1 MSQLNTL
8 DLRDRLISRVNAF
21 ALDDHFVSDSV
32 LRGVLETVWSGPP
45 ERGGLGSDL
54 WVEGAF
60 PSEQADETLGQVAD
74 GGLLAKTL
82 ARQLD
87 RVSEFPLNRAP
98 YTHQLRSLEAA
109 LESRDVPDG
118 QPALVVTAGTG
129 AGKTESFLLPML
141 ERLWTQ
147 APTYCQGVSAIILY
161 PMNALV
167 NDQVGRLDK
176 WLEGQDRVS
185 FFHFTSE
192 TPENK
197 RRADERGTPE
207 ATRARFRT
215 RQQARGFEDREGKK
229 IEDGSGPQPQI
240 LVTNYSMLEYMLCR
254 PQDAVFFGRN
264 LRVLVLDEAHIYT
277 GNLAAEITLLLRRVQ
292 MRCGRT
298 PEEVLH
304 IATSATI
311 GGGAA
316 ALRPFAAHLFSKDE
330 SLVRLI
336 EGRRVRSALEVA
348 DIGVPLPLSLA
359 EQLAANPPPESGTV
373 RVTPNGDSEF
383 IATDDEEWLRWR
395 DVLSLLA
402 PEPRVSKAM
411 NRADR
416 LAAPMLADVLRFSPA
431 VARLQTLLWADETMP
446 RLLLPEL
453 AAQMFGQNSA
463 ASQQATRIL
472 LQMSACARSEPG
484 EWPLVP
490 NRLHYLMRGPEGMML
505 SFRRDVNAAA
515 YHPLNGI
522 GQVFSAGADPAAC
535 GAFEDHPLTLIRCQI
550 SGWWGVAARQV
561 NGMMLPVPSSIVL
574 HGRNEDGEELFDPE
588 NPNQQQALRVKL
600 FSLTEIEGVQPRHFN
615 PQTGRYSGNGAGVPL
630 WELPNCP
637 VRGLP
642 LCPVSGV
649 PLDKNSIGWFA
660 ARARL
665 QLSLIAETALAAM
678 PEFPHANKA
687 WKPARGRRL
696 LVFSDSRAE
705 AARLGPR
712 LTRQHELQ
720 LFRAAVI
727 HVLGNLTQAASD
739 GDVSYYQQKIA
750 SIEADLAMAKS
761 AVIRQDLLA
770 DRAKAQEKLREAESG
785 GSVRQWADR
794 LGESPLIAEIMD
806 LDSAEGHESKDDNR
820 QQRWQRNAEQVQ
832 ASLVSLLGR
841 ELARRPTWP
850 QPGLETLGL
859 VEVVY
864 PGIEALTPPPQICG
878 MVSMGVAEALRQT
891 WAGYLASVLDALRNQ
906 GCVTLGRDRDDD
918 DYKYGSA
925 LLGKYFSARDSF
937 KREMLSF
944 IGVHFEGQQTSRR
957 NAFTRDYLVACGMS
971 REVAVQRAGEVMEHV
986 FDQLLDHARN
996 GSFNWLEVKPSSET
1010 NGGDHVVPSMRMRF
1024 PLLGL
1029 RVPSRLYRCQ
1039 MTGQVWP
1046 RSIAGLYPGAARTSL
1061 SGISAD
1067 DLDQDARLGRRR
1079 RELREWE
1086 GFRLGLWAEEHSAQ
1100 LSPQEN
1106 ARLQD
1111 LFRDGMRNIL
1121 SSTTTLELGIDIGGL
1136 SAVLLGNLPPGK
1148 ANYLQRAGRAGRRA
1162 DGSSAVLGFAR
1173 PSPYEREVFL
1183 DFRRY
1188 LNRDLRRPTVFLD
1201 RAAIVRRHA
1210 HSWLLGE
1217 FFRSQYLHGE
1227 HTGAMDAYGK
1237 MGRFTGEPLPD
1248 KWNSDDKPV
1257 LPPRDATN
1265 LADAFLSYLDQI
1277 ATSAPVQMQQALAHL
1292 WRGCPEL
1299 EALIQDTMTSWP
1311 VVIQEFRSEFAAAY
1325 EKWREDVRSL
1335 LAAWDEVP
1343 AIPPVY
1349 SSAAANRAQANAIY
1363 YQLRTLHQMTVIES
1377 LADARVLPRYGFP
1390 IGQCKLHVQVSER
1403 DPHTGRYQLREED
1416 QFRLQR
1422 DSMMAMREYVP
1433 GSQLLA
1439 GGKIVTSR
1447 GLLKHWTGAM
1457 LANESWGL
1465 RGRFIR
1471 TQNGYFHYS
1480 CSNEAPRQPTNVNPQ
1495 SPPSSGEMIF
1505 PKTGFCTSTSEQPR
1519 HGSDFEKV
1527 GSVEVYTIAFED
1539 AARCDTPQPGFGGIP
1554 GCTVTYCHGGEL
1566 LLLNGG
1572 EFGKGFAICQKCGY
1586 ADSELHSTGQGRVNL
1601 PSHFERHHALQST
1614 ARWEERRCWEDDEA
1628 PVWRRQ
1634 HLAARQTTHLLK
1646 LDFSRCGQPLSE
1658 ELIRTLGQALR
1669 LAAAIVLEQD
1679 AREIRAI
1686 EPSLDPQAGGYASVV
1701 LYDTLAGGAGHL
1713 AQLSHPSYPER
1724 AREWIDQTIALLTVE
1739 PTFPDSVRQREAMRR
1754 VLTSDATDDMV
1765 PVEALAF
1772 LLQARN
1778 AAGDVEP
1785 VAVVDDPIPEDA
1797 WTLDRLLT
1805 EDPPHQFELT
1815 YRLNDIAGVTDMAQ
1829 CEVCTAKP
1837 SPGAR
1842 VILRN
1847 EGLNGGIA
1855 AGRWLA
1861 SVLNDGTWRVRL
1873 GKTEGDSP
1881 VLHLRQAEYDSL
1893 IPLAIIHPNA

>member
-8 DLRDRLISRVNAF
+8 DLRDRLISRISAF
-21 ALDDHFVSDSV
+21 ALDDHFVSDQA
-32 LRGVLETVWSGPP
+32 LRGVLETIWSGPP
-45 ERGGLGSDL
+45 ERGGLGSEL

-60 PSEQADETLGQVAD
+60 PSEQAEETLEQVAIR
-74 GGLLAKTL
+74 GVLSRSL

-87 RVSEFPLNRAP
+87 RVGEFPLNRAP
-98 YTHQLRSLEAA
+98 YAHQLRSLAA
-109 LESRDVPDG
+109 AHESRDVPEG

-147 APTYCQGVSAIILY
+147 PAEDRQGVSAIILY

-176 WLEGQDRVS
+176 WLDGQDRVT

-215 RQQARGFEDREGKK
+215 RQQARGFEDREGNK

-240 LVTNYSMLEYMLCR
+240 LITNYSMLEYMLCR

-292 MRCGRT
+292 MRCGRR

-316 ALRPFAAHLFSKDE
+316 ALRPFAAQLFSKDE
-330 SLVRLI
+330 SLVQLI
-336 EGRRVRSALEVA
+336 EGRRIRPALEVA
-348 DIGVPLPLSLA
+348 DAGAPLPMSLA
-359 EQLAANPPPESGTV
+359 EQLAANPPPEGGTV
-373 RVTPNGDSEF
+373 RVTPDGNSEF
-383 IATDDEEWLRWR
+383 VAANTEEWQRWR
-395 DVLSLLA
+395 AVLSLLA
-402 PEPRVSKAM
+402 REPRVSEAM
-411 NRADR
+411 DRADR
-416 LAAPMLADVLRFSPA
+416 LAAPMLAHVLRFSPA
-431 VARLQTLLWADETMP
+431 VARLQNLLWADETMP

-453 AAQMFGQNSA
+453 AAQMFGQNNV

-505 SFRRDVNAAA
+505 SFRRDVSAAA

-535 GAFEDHPLTLIRCQI
+535 GDFEDHPLTVVRCQT

-561 NGMMLPVPSSIVL
+561 DGLLLPVPSSIVL
-574 HGRNEDGEELFDPE
+574 HGRNEDGEDLFDPE
-588 NPNQQQALRVKL
+588 NPNQQQAMRVKL
-600 FSLTEIEGVQPRHFN
+600 FSLTEVENAPCRHFD
-615 PQTGRYSGNGAGVPL
+615 PQTGRYSGNGNGVPL
-630 WELPNCP
+630 WEVTQCP
-637 VRGLP
+637 Q
-642 LCPVSGV
+642 SGV
-649 PLDKNSIGWFA
+649 AFDKRNVGWFA

-665 QLSLIAETALAAM
+665 QLSLIAETALASM

-727 HVLGNLTQAASD
+727 HELGNLTQAGGD
-739 GDVSYYQQKIA
+739 GDADYFQQEIA
-750 SIEADLAMAKS
+750 RIEGELS
-761 AVIRQDLLA
+761 RPNLSPVIRQRLQSSLA
-770 DRAKAQEKLREAESG
+770 DAQESLQGLQSG

-794 LGESPLIAEIMD
+794 LQESALIAEIVD
-806 LDSAEGHESKDDNR
+806 LDSAAEHDFHDDNR
-820 QQRWQRNAEQVQ
+820 QQRWRRNAEQVQ

-864 PGIEALTPPPQICG
+864 PGIETLAPPPRIFG
-878 MVSMGVAEALRQT
+878 TVSMEVAEALRQT
-891 WAGYLASVLDALRNQ
+891 WAGYLACMLDALRNQ
-906 GCVTLGRDRDDD
+906 GCITLGRDRDDD

-925 LLGKYFSARDSF
+925 LMGKYFSARDSF
-937 KREMLSF
+937 KREMIPF

-957 NAFTRDYLVACGMS
+957 NAFTRDYLLTCGMS
-971 REVAVQRAGEVMEHV
+971 REAAVQRAGEVMEHV
-986 FDQLLDHARN
+986 FDQLLHHASN

-1024 PLLGL
+1024 PVLGL
-1029 RVPSRLYRCQ
+1029 WVPLRLYRCQ
-1039 MTGQVWP
+1039 TTGQVWP
-1046 RSIAGLYPGAARTSL
+1046 RSIAGLYPGAASASL
-1061 SGISAD
+1061 SEISAD

-1217 FFRSQYLHGE
+1217 FFRSQYAHGE

-1237 MGRFTGEPLPD
+1237 MGAFTGEPLPA
-1248 KWNSDDKPV
+1248 KWSSDEPAKPV
-1257 LPPRDATN
+1257 LPERNAVN

-1277 ATSAPVQMQQALAHL
+1277 AEAPPTRMQTALAHL

-1299 EALIQDTMTSWP
+1299 EALIQDTATSWP
-1311 VVIQEFRSEFAAAY
+1311 QVVQTIRAEFAAAY
-1325 EKWREDVRSL
+1325 ERWREDVRSL

-1343 AIPPVY
+1343 AIPPVH

-1403 DPHTGRYQLREED
+1403 DPNTGRYQLREED

-1457 LANESWGL
+1457 VANESWGL

-1480 CSNEAPRQPTNVNPQ
+1480 CSAEAPRQPSNANPQ
-1495 SPPSSGEMIF
+1495 SPPKSGEMIF

-1539 AARCDTPQPGFGGIP
+1539 AARCDAPQPGFGGIP
-1554 GCTVTYCHGGEL
+1554 GCTATYCHGGEL

-1572 EFGKGFAICQKCGY
+1572 ELGKGFAICQKCGY

-1601 PSHFERHHALQST
+1601 PSHHERHHALQST
-1614 ARWEERRCWEDDEA
+1614 ARWGDRRCWEDDEA

-1669 LAAAIVLEQD
+1669 LAAANVLEQD

-1686 EPSLDPQAGGYASVV
+1686 EPSLDPQTGGYTSVV

-1739 PTFPDSVRQREAMRR
+1739 PTYPDSVRQREAMRR

-1778 AAGDVEP
+1778 AAGPVEP
-1785 VAVVDDPIPEDA
+1785 AAVVNSVIPEDA

-1805 EDPPHQFELT
+1805 EDPPQQFELT
-1815 YRLNDIAGVTDMAQ
+1815 YRLNDIAGVTDLAH
-1829 CEVCTAKP
+1829 CELCTAKP

-1842 VILRN
+1842 VILRH
-1847 EGLNGGIA
+1847 EGLNVGIA

-1861 SVLNDGTWRVRL
+1861 SALNDGTWRVRL
-1873 GKTEGDSP
+1873 GKTRGDSP
-1881 VLHLRQAEYDSL
+1881 ELHLSQAEYDSL

>member
-8 DLRDRLISRVNAF
+8 DLRDRLISRVSAF
-21 ALDDHFVSDSV
+21 ALDDHFVADSA
-32 LRGVLETVWSGPP
+32 LRDVLETIWSGPP
-45 ERGGLGSDL
+45 ERGGLGSEL

-74 GGLLAKTL
+74 RGLLANAL

-87 RVSEFPLNRAP
+87 RVGEFPLNRAP

-109 LESRDVPDG
+109 HESRDMPEG

-147 APTYCQGVSAIILY
+147 PPIHGEGVSAIILY

-176 WLEGQDRVS
+176 WLEGQERVT

-215 RQQARGFEDREGKK
+215 RQQARGFEDRQGNR

-254 PQDAVFFGRN
+254 PQDAVFFGQN

-292 MRCGRT
+292 MRCGRR

-316 ALRPFAAHLFSKDE
+316 ALRPFAAQLFSKDE

-336 EGRRVRSALEVA
+336 EGRRIRPALEVA
-348 DIGVPLPLSLA
+348 DAGPPLPLSLA
-359 EQLAANPPPESGTV
+359 EQLAANPPPEGGTV
-373 RVTPNGDSEF
+373 RVTPDGDSEF
-383 IATDDEEWLRWR
+383 VAANAEEWQRWR
-395 DVLSLLA
+395 AVLSLLA
-402 PEPRVSKAM
+402 PGPRVSEAM

-431 VARLQTLLWADETMP
+431 VARLQNLLWADETMP

-453 AAQMFGQNSA
+453 AAQMFGQDNA
-463 ASQQATRIL
+463 ASQQATRSL
-472 LQMSACARSEPG
+472 LQLSACARGEPG

-505 SFRRDVNAAA
+505 SFRRDVRAAA

-535 GAFEDHPLTLIRCQI
+535 GDFEDHPLTLVRCQT
-550 SGWWGVAARQV
+550 SGWWGVAAKQAD
-561 NGMMLPVPSSIVL
+561 GMLLPVPSSIVL
-574 HGRNEDGEELFDPE
+574 HGRNEDGEDLFDPE
-588 NPNQQQALRVKL
+588 NPNRQQAMRVKL
-600 FSLTEIEGVQPRHFN
+600 FSLTEVEGVQPRHFD
-615 PQTGRYSGNGAGVPL
+615 PQTGRYSGNGPGVPL
-630 WELPNCP
+630 WEVSQCP
-637 VRGLP
+637 LSDV
-642 LCPVSGV
+642 VF
-649 PLDKNSIGWFA
+649 DKRNVGWFA

-727 HVLGNLTQAASD
+727 HELGNLTQAGGD
-739 GDVSYYQQKIA
+739 GDAVYFRQEIA
-750 SIEADLAMAKS
+750 RIESDLARPNLS
-761 AVIRQDLLA
+761 PVIRQRLHSSLA
-770 DRAKAQEKLREAESG
+770 DAQVALQGLQSG

-794 LGESPLIAEIMD
+794 LQESPIIAEIVD
-806 LDSAEGHESKDDNR
+806 LDSAEEHESKDDNR

-864 PGIEALTPPPQICG
+864 PGIETLTPPPQVCG
-878 MVSMGVAEALRQT
+878 TVTMEVAEALRQS
-891 WAGYLASVLDALRNQ
+891 WATYLASMLDALRNQ
-906 GCVTLGRDRDDD
+906 GCVTLGRNRDDD
-918 DYKYGSA
+918 DYKYGSS

-937 KREMLSF
+937 KRTMLSF
-944 IGVHFEGQQTSRR
+944 IGVHFEGGQASRR
-957 NAFTRDYLVACGMS
+957 NTFTRDYLVSCGLS
-971 REVAVQRAGEVMEHV
+971 REVAVQRAGEVMQHV

-996 GSFNWLEVKPSSET
+996 GSFNWLEVEESSQT
-1010 NGGDHVVPSMRMRF
+1010 NGGDHVVPSMRLRF

-1039 MTGQVWP
+1039 ATGQVWP
-1046 RSIAGLYPGAARTSL
+1046 RSIAGLYPGAKSDSL
-1061 SGISAD
+1061 IEISAD

-1257 LPPRDATN
+1257 LPSRDATN

-1277 ATSAPVQMQQALAHL
+1277 ATSAPVRMQQALAHL

-1299 EALIQDTMTSWP
+1299 EALLQDTTASWP
-1311 VVIQEFRSEFAAAY
+1311 VVIQEIRTEFAAAY

-1457 LANESWGL
+1457 VANESWGL

-1480 CSNEAPRQPTNVNPQ
+1480 CSNEAPRQPTNANPQ

-1539 AARCDTPQPGFGGIP
+1539 TARCDAPQPGFGGIP
-1554 GCTVTYCHGGEL
+1554 GCTATYCHGGEL

-1601 PSHFERHHALQST
+1601 PSHYERHHALQST

-1669 LAAAIVLEQD
+1669 LAAANVLEQD

-1686 EPSLDPQAGGYASVV
+1686 EPSLDPQTGGYTSVV

-1724 AREWIDQTIALLTVE
+1724 AREWFDQTIALLTVE
-1739 PTFPDSVRQREAMRR
+1739 PTYPDSVRQREAMRR

-1778 AAGDVEP
+1778 AAGAVEP

-1805 EDPPHQFELT
+1805 EDPPQQFELT

-1837 SPGAR
+1837 PAR
-1842 VILRN
+1842 TPVILRHVS
-1847 EGLNGGIA
+1847 LPGGIA
-1855 AGRWLA
+1855 AGGWYA
-1861 SVLNDGTWRVRL
+1861 SALDDGSWRVRL
-1873 GKTEGDSP
+1873 SKTEGASP
-1881 VLHLRQAEYDSL
+1881 ELRLSQTEYDSL
-1893 IPLAIIHPNA
+1893 TPLAIIHRNA

>member
-8 DLRDRLISRVNAF
+8 DLRDRLISRISAF
-21 ALDDHFVSDSV
+21 ALDDHFVADPN
-32 LRGVLETVWSGPP
+32 LRGVLETIWSGPP
-45 ERGGLGSDL
+45 ERGGLGSEL

-60 PSEQADETLGQVAD
+60 PSEQAEETLEQ
-74 GGLLAKTL
+74 LAARGVLSSAL

-87 RVSEFPLNRAP
+87 RVGEFPLNRAP

-109 LESRDVPDG
+109 HESRDVPEG

-147 APTYCQGVSAIILY
+147 APTPRQGVSAIILY

-167 NDQVGRLDK
+167 NDQVGRLNK
-176 WLEGQDRVS
+176 WLDGQDRVS

-192 TPENK
+192 TPEDKDIANK
-197 RRADERGTPE
+197 RGVQE

-215 RQQARGFEDREGKK
+215 RQQARGFEDRHGDP
-229 IEDGSGPQPQI
+229 IRDGSGPQPQI

-292 MRCGRT
+292 MRCRRT
-298 PEEVLH
+298 PDEVLH

-316 ALRPFAAHLFSKDE
+316 ALRPFAAQLFSKDE

-336 EGRRVRSALEVA
+336 EGRRIRPALEVA
-348 DIGVPLPLSLA
+348 DAGAPLSLSLA

-373 RVTPNGDSEF
+373 RVTPEGRSEF
-383 IATDDEEWLRWR
+383 LAASNEEWQQWVS
-395 DVLSLLA
+395 VLSLLA
-402 PEPRVSKAM
+402 PAQRINEAM
-411 NRADR
+411 SRTER
-416 LAAPMLADVLRFSPA
+416 LTAPMLADVLRFSPA
-431 VARLQTLLWADETMP
+431 VARLQNLLWADETMP

-453 AAQMFGQNSA
+453 AAQMFGQDNA
-463 ASQQATRIL
+463 TNQQATRIL
-472 LQMSACARSEPG
+472 LQISACARGEPG

-505 SFRRDVNAAA
+505 SFRRDVRADA
-515 YHPLNGI
+515 YQPLNGI
-522 GQVFSAGADPAAC
+522 GQVFSAGADPAVC
-535 GAFEDHPLTLIRCQI
+535 GDFEDHPLTLVRCQT
-550 SGWWGVAARQV
+550 SGWWGVAAKQAD
-561 NGMMLPVPSSIVL
+561 GMLLPVPSSIVL
-574 HGRNEDGEELFDPE
+574 HGRNEDGEDLFDPE
-588 NPNQQQALRVKL
+588 NPNQQQTMPVKL
-600 FSLTEIEGVQPRHFN
+600 FSLTEVENAPRRLFD
-615 PQTGRYSGNGAGVPL
+615 PQSGRYSGNGPGVPL
-630 WELPNCP
+630 WEVTQCP
-637 VRGLP
+637 L
-642 LCPVSGV
+642 SGV
-649 PLDKNSIGWFA
+649 VFDKRNVGWFA

-727 HVLGNLTQAASD
+727 HELGNLTQAGGD
-739 GDVSYYQQKIA
+739 GDVDYFHQEIA
-750 SIEADLAMAKS
+750 RIEGELARPNLS
-761 AVIRQDLLA
+761 PVIRQRLQGSLA
-770 DRAKAQEKLREAESG
+770 DAQESLQGLQSG

-794 LGESPLIAEIMD
+794 LQESTIIAEIVD
-806 LDSAEGHESKDDNR
+806 LDSAEEHESKDGNR
-820 QQRWQRNAEQVQ
+820 QQRWQRNTEQVQ

-878 MVSMGVAEALRQT
+878 TVAMEVAEALRLS
-891 WAGYLASVLDALRNQ
+891 WATYLAFVLDALRNQ

-918 DYKYGSA
+918 DYKYGSS

-937 KREMLSF
+937 KRKMLSF
-944 IGVHFEGQQTSRR
+944 IGVHFEGEQASRR
-957 NAFTRDYLVACGMS
+957 NAFTRDYLVLCGLS
-971 REVAVQRAGEVMEHV
+971 REVAVQRAGEVMQHV
-986 FDQLLDHARN
+986 FDQLLEHARD
-996 GSFNWLEVKPSSET
+996 GSFNWLEVEESSQT
-1010 NGGDHVVPSMRMRF
+1010 NGGDHVVPSMRLRF

-1039 MTGQVWP
+1039 TTGQVWP
-1046 RSIAGLYPGAARTSL
+1046 RSIAGLYPGAASASL
-1061 SGISAD
+1061 REISAY
-1067 DLDQDARLGRRR
+1067 DLDQDSRLGRRR

-1217 FFRSQYLHGE
+1217 FFRNQYLHGQ

-1237 MGRFTGEPLPD
+1237 MGAFTGEPLPT
-1248 KWNSDDKPV
+1248 KWSSDDPSKPV
-1257 LPPRDATN
+1257 LPDRGTAN
-1265 LADAFLSYLDQI
+1265 LADAFLNYLDQI
-1277 ATSAPVQMQQALAHL
+1277 AAVAPATMQEALAHL
-1292 WRGCPEL
+1292 WRGCPDL
-1299 EALIQDTMTSWP
+1299 EALIQDSNAAWP
-1311 VVIQEFRSEFAAAY
+1311 LVIQAIRSEFADAY
-1325 EKWREDVRSL
+1325 EKWRGDVRSL

-1343 AIPPVY
+1343 AIPP
-1349 SSAAANRAQANAIY
+1349 SHITASANRAQANAIY
-1363 YQLRTLHQMTVIES
+1363 FQLRTLHQMTVIES
-1377 LADARVLPRYGFP
+1377 LADTRVLPRYGFP

-1457 LANESWGL
+1457 VANESWGL

-1480 CSNEAPRQPTNVNPQ
+1480 CSAEAPRQPTNANPQ
-1495 SPPSSGEMIF
+1495 SPPKSGEMIF

-1539 AARCDTPQPGFGGIP
+1539 AARCDAPQPGFGGIP
-1554 GCTVTYCHGGEL
+1554 GCTATYCHGGEL

-1601 PSHFERHHALQST
+1601 PSHYERHHALQST

-1669 LAAAIVLEQD
+1669 LAAANVLEQD

-1686 EPSLDPQAGGYASVV
+1686 EPSLDPQAGGYTSVV

-1713 AQLSHPSYPER
+1713 AQLSHPSYLER

-1739 PTFPDSVRQREAMRR
+1739 PTYPDSVRQREAMRR

-1778 AAGDVEP
+1778 AAGAVEP

-1805 EDPPHQFELT
+1805 QDPPQQFELT

-1837 SPGAR
+1837 PPR
-1842 VILRN
+1842 TPVILRHVS
-1847 EGLNGGIA
+1847 LPGGIA
-1855 AGRWLA
+1855 AGGWYA
-1861 SVLNDGTWRVRL
+1861 SALDDGSWRVRL
-1873 GKTEGDSP
+1873 SKTEGASP
-1881 VLHLRQAEYDSL
+1881 ELRLSQTEYDSL
-1893 IPLAIIHPNA
+1893 TPLAIIHRNA